1 MKINETRTRSLL
13 KAASFRVLEITVDA
27 LLLSFFVSVPLA
39 VGLAV
44 AIEGVCFGMHFLFER
59 VWNRIDYGRGI
70 KDEPISR

>member
-44 AIEGVCFGMHFLFER
+44 AIEGVCFSMHFLFER
-59 VWNRIDYGRGI
+59 VWNRIDYGRSI